1 MACAAQVDLEHPTA
15 DEETEIPVRTVPMI
29 PRVFLAD
36 DQQEMLR
43 TVAQILEGEFEIV
56 GTADNGQG
64 VLELAPGLSPD
75 VLVLDISMPV
85 LTGIEAALRLQEAG
99 SRAKLI
105 FLTVHEDLDFVE
117 AAISA
122 GAVGYVL
129 KPSLATDLVP
139 AIRRALDGKV
149 FISPSMHLPLYQ
161 ARDNAF

>member
-1 MACAAQVDLEHPTA
+1 MACAAHIDLEHPTA
-15 DEETEIPVRTVPMI
+15 KEEPKLPERAAPKM

-36 DQQEMLR
+36 DQREMLR
-43 TVAQILEGEFEIV
+43 TVAEILEGEFQIV
-56 GTADNGQG
+56 GTAENGAG

-99 SRAKLI
+99 SRARLI

-117 AAISA
+117 AAMSA

-129 KPSLATDLVP
+129 KPSMATDLVP
-139 AIRRALDGKV
+139 AIRKALDGQI
-149 FISPSMHLPLYQ
+149 FISPSMHL
-161 ARDNAF
+161 R

>member
-1 MACAAQVDLEHPTA
+1 MTCAAPVGLEHSTA
-15 DEETEIPVRTVPMI
+15 DEETEIPVRTVPLI

-43 TVAQILEGEFEIV
+43 TVAHILEGEFQIV
-56 GTADNGQG
+56 GTADNGAG

-99 SRAKLI
+99 SRARLI

-117 AAISA
+117 AAMSA

-139 AIRRALDGKV
+139 AIRKALDGQI
-149 FISPSMHLPLYQ
+149 FISPSMHLP
-161 ARDNAF
+161 

>member
-1 MACAAQVDLEHPTA
+1 
-15 DEETEIPVRTVPMI
+15 MI
-29 PRVFLAD
+29 PRLFLAD

-129 KPSLATDLVP
+129 KPSMATDLVP
-139 AIRRALDGKV
+139 AIRKALDGQI
-149 FISPSMHLPLYQ
+149 FISPSIHLP
-161 ARDNAF
+161 